1 MLTWM
6 DTYSQ
11 SSVHHRPLSPAMAA
25 GSCWDQQET
34 CQMVNRI
41 ANIQASYDHPPQ
53 SWKGALRYR
62 PPLYSPFTHVK
73 YGLSYLQPST
83 AVDTSSGLHQSLK
96 AGYSKDKDSGQI
108 YNQLMTETAPLYL
121 NKFLLRDKIV
131 YYTDPT
137 NQHLRTC
144 VPQLYRIG
152 MDFLHDHH
160 DAFDAGNLGFHK
172 SYKKIA
178 RVWPKLGQ
186 DVQDYIGSC
195 SSRQQNKNLTN

>member
-1 MLTWM
+1 MTI
-6 DTYSQ
+6 
-11 SSVHHRPLSPAMAA
+11 HHRAGRVHCDTDPLSTAPSPM
-25 GSCWDQQET
+25 SN
-34 CQMVNRI
+34 MVYPICN
-41 ANIQASYDHPPQ
+41 H
-53 SWKGALRYR
+53 L
-62 PPLYSPFTHVK
+62 
-73 YGLSYLQPST
+73 LQ
-83 AVDTSSGLHQSLK
+83 LHQSLK

-152 MDFLHDHH
+152 MDFLHAHH